1 MTKITSTKSETI
13 KRLKRL
19 MTKKGRQET
28 GQFLVE
34 GEHLV
39 DEAIRA
45 GRLVQLII
53 GESYAPKDTWR
64 MDEMPVL
71 ELSDHVADLLSETE
85 KTQGVFA
92 VVKMAPVERKMA
104 KVLVLDR
111 IQDPGNLGTMIRTA
125 DAAGFD
131 TVLLGKGTVDP
142 YNAKVVRATQGSL
155 FHVNVQSV
163 ELLDTLPDLKEA
175 GFQIYGTAL
184 SKATSYEQVSF
195 ADKVALVIGNEAQGV
210 HPDVLALCDT
220 RVHIPVIGE
229 AESLNAAVAAGILMY
244 RIALQ

>member
-19 MTKKGRQET
+19 MTKKGRQES

-45 GRLVQLII
+45 GRLVQLIV
-53 GESYAPKDTWR
+53 GESYSPKSSWR
-64 MDEMPVL
+64 LDQMPVL
-71 ELSDHVADLLSETE
+71 ELADHVADILSETE

-92 VVKMAPVERKMA
+92 VVNMSPVERKM
-104 KVLVLDR
+104 KHVLVLDR

-142 YNAKVVRATQGSL
+142 YNAKAVRATQGSL
-155 FHVNVQSV
+155 FHVNVRTV
-163 ELLDTLPDLKEA
+163 DLLETLPELKSD
-175 GFQIYGTAL
+175 GFHIYGTAL
-184 SKATSYEQVSF
+184 AKAKSYDQVDF
-195 ADKVALVIGNEAQGV
+195 GDNVALVIGNEAQGV
-210 HPDVLALCDT
+210 HADVLALCDT
-220 RVHIPVIGE
+220 RVHIPMLGDV
-229 AESLNAAVAAGILMY
+229 ESLNAAVAAGILMY
-244 RIALQ
+244 RIALR

>member
-45 GRLVQLII
+45 GRLVQLIM
-53 GESYAPKDTWR
+53 GESYTPKETWR
-64 MDEMPVL
+64 VNDMPVL

-92 VVKMAPVERKMA
+92 VVKMAPVERTME

-155 FHVNVQSV
+155 FHVNVKSV
-163 ELLDTLPDLKEA
+163 DLHEFLPELKEE
-175 GFQIYGTAL
+175 GFHVYGTAL
-184 SKATSYEQVSF
+184 SKATSYEKVDF
-195 ADKVALVIGNEAQGV
+195 AKRMALVIGNEAQGV
-210 HPDVLALCDT
+210 HPEVLALCDT
-220 RVHIPVIGE
+220 RVHIPVLGE

>member
-19 MTKKGRQET
+19 MTKKGRQES

-45 GRLVQLII
+45 GRLVQLIV
-53 GESYAPKDTWR
+53 GESYTPKRSWR
-64 MDEMPVL
+64 LDQMPVL
-71 ELSDHVADLLSETE
+71 ELSDHVADILSETE

-92 VVKMAPVERKMA
+92 VVNMSPVERKM
-104 KVLVLDR
+104 KHVLVLDR

-142 YNAKVVRATQGSL
+142 YNAKAVRATQGSL
-155 FHVNVQSV
+155 FHVNVRTV
-163 ELLDTLPDLKEA
+163 DLLETLPELKSD
-175 GFQIYGTAL
+175 GLHVYGTAL
-184 SKATSYEQVSF
+184 EKAKSYDQIDF
-195 ADKVALVIGNEAQGV
+195 GDRVALVIGNEAQGV
-210 HPDVLALCDT
+210 HADVLALCDT
-220 RVHIPVIGE
+220 RVHIPMLGD

-244 RIALQ
+244 RIALR

>member
-1 MTKITSTKSETI
+1 M
-13 KRLKRL
+13 
-19 MTKKGRQET
+19 
-28 GQFLVE
+28 VE

-45 GRLVQLII
+45 GRLVQLIM
-53 GESYAPKDTWR
+53 GESYTPKGSWR
-64 MDEMPVL
+64 LDEMPVL

-92 VVKMAPVERKMA
+92 VVKMAPVERKM
-104 KVLVLDR
+104 KHVLILDR

-142 YNAKVVRATQGSL
+142 FNAKVVRATQGSL
-155 FHVNVQSV
+155 FHVNVSSV
-163 ELLDTLPDLKEA
+163 DLLETLPELKSE

-184 SKATSYEQVSF
+184 AKATSYEQVDFS
-195 ADKVALVIGNEAQGV
+195 DKVALVIGNEAQGV
-210 HPDVLALCDT
+210 HHDVL
-220 RVHIPVIGE
+220 
-229 AESLNAAVAAGILMY
+229 ESM
-244 RIALQ
+244 

>member
-19 MTKKGRQET
+19 MTKKGRQES

-45 GRLVQLII
+45 GRLVQLIV
-53 GESYAPKDTWR
+53 GESYTPKRSWR
-64 MDEMPVL
+64 LDQMPVL
-71 ELSDHVADLLSETE
+71 ELSDHVADILSETE

-92 VVKMAPVERKMA
+92 VVNMSPVERKM
-104 KVLVLDR
+104 KHVLVLDR

-142 YNAKVVRATQGSL
+142 YNAKAVRATQGSL
-155 FHVNVQSV
+155 FHVNVRTV
-163 ELLDTLPDLKEA
+163 DLLETLPELKSD
-175 GFQIYGTAL
+175 GFHVYGTAL
-184 SKATSYEQVSF
+184 EKAKSYDQIDF
-195 ADKVALVIGNEAQGV
+195 GDRVALVIGNEAQGV
-210 HPDVLALCDT
+210 HADVLALCDT
-220 RVHIPVIGE
+220 RVHIPMLGD

-244 RIALQ
+244 RIALR

>member
-1 MTKITSTKSETI
+1 MTKITSAKSETI

-45 GRLVQLII
+45 GRLVQLIVA
-53 GESYAPKDTWR
+53 ESYTPKNTWR
-64 MDEMPVL
+64 LEQMPVL

-92 VVKMAPVERKMA
+92 VVNMAPVERTMKR
-104 KVLVLDR
+104 VLILDR

-142 YNAKVVRATQGSL
+142 FNAKVVRATQGSL
-155 FHVNVQSV
+155 FHVSV
-163 ELLDTLPDLKEA
+163 RAVDLVEEMPLLQAK
-175 GFQIYGTAL
+175 GFHLYGTTL
-184 SKATSYEQVSF
+184 EKATSYEQVAFS
-195 ADKVALVIGNEAQGV
+195 DQVGLVIGNEAQGV
-210 HPDVLALCDT
+210 HPDVLALCET
-220 RVHIPVIGE
+220 RVHIPVLGE

>member
-45 GRLVQLII
+45 GRLVQLIMA
-53 GESYAPKDTWR
+53 ESYSPKGTWR
-64 MDEMPVL
+64 LEDMPVL

-92 VVKMAPVERKMA
+92 VVKMTPVERKMK

-111 IQDPGNLGTMIRTA
+111 
-125 DAAGFD
+125 
-131 TVLLGKGTVDP
+131 V
-142 YNAKVVRATQGSL
+142 
-155 FHVNVQSV
+155 
-163 ELLDTLPDLKEA
+163 
-175 GFQIYGTAL
+175 
-184 SKATSYEQVSF
+184 
-195 ADKVALVIGNEAQGV
+195 
-210 HPDVLALCDT
+210 
-220 RVHIPVIGE
+220 
-229 AESLNAAVAAGILMY
+229 
-244 RIALQ
+244 

>member
-19 MTKKGRQET
+19 MTKKGRQES

-45 GRLVQLII
+45 GRLVQLIM
-53 GESYAPKDTWR
+53 GESYRPKSSWR
-64 MDEMPVL
+64 LDEMPVL

-92 VVKMAPVERKMA
+92 VVKMTPVERKM
-104 KVLVLDR
+104 KHVLVLDR

-131 TVLLGKGTVDP
+131 TVFLGKGTVDP
-142 YNAKVVRATQGSL
+142 FNAKVVRATQGSL
-155 FHVNVQSV
+155 FHVNIQSV
-163 ELLDTLPDLKEA
+163 DLLETLPELKSL
-175 GFQIYGTAL
+175 GFHVYGTAL
-184 SKATSYEQVSF
+184 SKAKSYDQVAF
-195 ADKVALVIGNEAQGV
+195 NDQVALVIGNEAQGV
-210 HPDVLALCDT
+210 HDDVLALCDT

>member
-1 MTKITSTKSETI
+1 MAKITSTKSETI

-53 GESYAPKDTWR
+53 GESYTPKATWR
-64 MDEMPVL
+64 VDEMPVL

-92 VVKMAPVERKMA
+92 VVKIAPVERKMS

-155 FHVNVQSV
+155 FHVNVKAV
-163 ELLDTLPDLKEA
+163 DLLETLPELKEA
-175 GFQIYGTAL
+175 GFHVYGTAL
-184 SKATSYEQVSF
+184 SKATSYEQVRF

-210 HPDVLALCDT
+210 HPDVLGLCDS
-220 RVHIPVIGE
+220 RVHIPVLGE